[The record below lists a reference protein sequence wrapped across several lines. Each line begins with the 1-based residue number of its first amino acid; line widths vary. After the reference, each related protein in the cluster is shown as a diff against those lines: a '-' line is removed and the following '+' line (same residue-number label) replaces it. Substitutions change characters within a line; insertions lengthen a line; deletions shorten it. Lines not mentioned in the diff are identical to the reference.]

1 MARPVARTT
10 CLKLCISGPF
20 GGVVRRACT
29 AALGTF
35 LARIS
40 LRPPPWRR
48 SVGPVSRPVSVLP
61 QADVVPALFGVLAD
75 IDRLLDG
82 LPEVR
87 WEARVPLPAWRVRDV
102 VAHVL
107 GTELLLQGESAPP
120 AEVSGLT
127 HVRNPIGEMNEAW
140 VQHLGVLTPDRL
152 LARFREVTAKRRAEL
167 AAMSTEEWNAV
178 MATPVG
184 PESYGRFM
192 RVRIFDCWMHE
203 QDIREGLGRPSTDED
218 LSCPGARMALDE
230 IAAGLA
236 RVVGKQGKAP
246 AGSRVLFSL
255 TGPLSREIRVAVDE
269 RAAVVQAFDGE
280 PTTVI
285 RMDGLQFTRRCGG
298 RPLAVTRADEVEYE
312 GDVEVGELIVAN
324 LAFVI

>member
-1 MARPVARTT
+1 MAWFSAR
-10 CLKLCISGPF
+10 SG
-20 GGVVRRACT
+20 
-29 AALGTF
+29 
-35 LARIS
+35 
-40 LRPPPWRR
+40 PWRR
-48 SVGPVSRPVSVLP
+48 SVCPVSRPVTVLP
-61 QADVVPALFGVLAD
+61 KAEVVPALFGVWAD

-87 WEARVPLPAWRVRDV
+87 WQARVPLPAWRVRDV

-140 VQHLGVLTPDRL
+140 VQHLGALTPDRL
-152 LARFREVTAKRRAEL
+152 FARFREVTAKRRAEL
-167 AAMSTEEWNAV
+167 TAMSTEEWNAV

-184 PESYGRFM
+184 PETYGRFM

-203 QDIREGLGRPSTDED
+203 QDIRAGLGRPSTDED

-230 IAAGLA
+230 IAAGMA

-269 RAAVVQAFDGE
+269 RAAVVEEFDGD

-298 RPLAVTRADEVEYE
+298 RSLAVTRPDEVEYD